1 MAAGWPVVGMTGP
14 LCSGTCTV
22 ASICARCDVTD
33 PTSAFGCSF
42 VKVLSTVSQPK
53 ALSLPQSAYPFL
65 RPGQRFSLRLACT
78 LAMQRFTLC
87 HRHCSVGKMTISLYK
102 ESLYAMGC
110 FYCLVFRFRR

>member
-53 ALSLPQSAYPFL
+53 ALSLNQHT
-65 RPGQRFSLRLACT
+65 RFYDPAN
-78 LAMQRFTLC
+78 AF
-87 HRHCSVGKMTISLYK
+87 
-102 ESLYAMGC
+102 LYASR
-110 FYCLVFRFRR
+110 VR